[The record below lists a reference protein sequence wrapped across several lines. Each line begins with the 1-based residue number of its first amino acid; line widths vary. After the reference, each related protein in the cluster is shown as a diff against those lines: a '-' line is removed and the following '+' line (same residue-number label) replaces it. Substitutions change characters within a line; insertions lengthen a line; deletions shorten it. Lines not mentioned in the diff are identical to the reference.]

1 MSGGDGMSQ
10 TRRGQ
15 GPTLSFTKMHGLGN
29 DFMVV
34 DAISQ
39 PFRLRPDTIRELA
52 DRHVGIGFDQLLVV
66 EPPGLPDVDF
76 RYRIF
81 NSDGSEV
88 EQCGNGARCFA
99 RFVRD
104 QRLTNKKV
112 IRVQTAKGVIE
123 LRVGRGGMVTVDMGV
138 PELNPPAIPFA
149 ADRRKDVYT
158 LEVGGETVELSA
170 VSMGNPHG
178 VLLVDDVDTAPVAE
192 LGPRLENHPRF
203 PARANI
209 GFLQIVDRSHARLRV
224 FERGSGETMACG
236 SGACAAVVAGCLRG
250 LLDNRVEVQLTGGP
264 LVIEWQG
271 EGTPV
276 MMEGP
281 TASVFEGQI
290 RLPGDQPPRR
300 RKSSRQGDTRPGHQ
314 RQQNRHRQP
323 VTSKP

>member
-1 MSGGDGMSQ
+1 MSVEREMNPQ
-10 TRRGQ
+10 RRGP
-15 GPTLSFTKMHGLGN
+15 GPLLRFTKMQGLGN

-39 PFRLRPDTIRELA
+39 PFRLLPEAIRELA
-52 DRHVGIGFDQLLVV
+52 DRNFGIGFDQLLVV

-81 NSDGSEV
+81 NADGSEV

-104 QRLTNKKV
+104 QRLTNKRV

-123 LRVGRGGMVTVDMGV
+123 LKVGKDGMVMVNMGV

-149 ADRRKDVYT
+149 ADRQKTVYT
-158 LEVGGETVELSA
+158 VEVDGQTVELSA

-178 VLLVDDVDTAPVAE
+178 VLLVGDVDTASVAT
-192 LGPRLENHPRF
+192 LGPLLESHPRF
-203 PARANI
+203 PSRANI
-209 GFLQIVDRSHARLRV
+209 GFLQVLDRTHIRLRV
-224 FERGSGETMACG
+224 FERGSGETLACG
-236 SGACAAVVAGCLRG
+236 SGACAAVVAGQLRG
-250 LLDNRVEVQLTGGP
+250 LLDSRVEVELRGGS

-271 EGTPV
+271 DGAPV

-281 TASVFEGQI
+281 AKTVFEGQL
-290 RLPGDQPPRR
+290 RLPGDSPVRR
-300 RKSSRQGDTRPGHQ
+300 RRSPRTAKTRA
-314 RQQNRHRQP
+314 
-323 VTSKP
+323 